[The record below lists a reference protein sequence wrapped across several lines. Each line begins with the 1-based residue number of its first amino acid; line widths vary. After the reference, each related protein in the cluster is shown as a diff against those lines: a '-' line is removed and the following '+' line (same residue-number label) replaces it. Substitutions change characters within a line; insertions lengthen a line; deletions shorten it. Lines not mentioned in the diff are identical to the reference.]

1 MKKKVTKKKKAEVR
15 KIYYSFDN
23 KQREGYRTLGPFA
36 RFEKDLPK
44 AEEVEEITGEGV
56 LEKVPNLI
64 SFIEHCYA
72 LLKPGGTATFTAPAF
87 NSFQAWSDPRNIRG
101 ISQASLNFAD
111 KKWRDENN
119 CPDLCKADF
128 EVGCNYAIDGILN
141 QKSEEAKTFWLAR
154 YNNTIQSM
162 MFVLKKK

>member
-1 MKKKVTKKKKAEVR
+1 MVKKKVTKKKKAEVR

-23 KQREGYRTLGPFA
+23 KQREGFVTFKPDHPTTATPIYPV
-36 RFEKDLPK
+36 D
-44 AEEVEEITGEGV
+44 EITGEGV
-56 LEKVPNLI
+56 LEKVDDLI
-64 SFIEHCYA
+64 WFIEMCYKA
-72 LLKPGGTATFTAPAF
+72 LKPGGTATFTAPAF

-141 QKSEEAKTFWLAR
+141 QKSEEAKVFWLAR